1 MCFDIFSNKLFIKI
15 KRYAIKEKGIMT
27 SKSLEEYIGSI
38 GERSETPGGGSVSAA
53 VASMVSSIK
62 FTKSVLT

>member
-1 MCFDIFSNKLFIKI
+1 
-15 KRYAIKEKGIMT
+15 MT

-53 VASMVSSIK
+53 VASMVSSIE
-62 FTKSVLT
+62 LTGFI

>member
-1 MCFDIFSNKLFIKI
+1 
-15 KRYAIKEKGIMT
+15 MT

-53 VASMVSSIK
+53 VASMVLK
-62 FTKSVLT
+62 FDRINIYKKNYVLSLFFS